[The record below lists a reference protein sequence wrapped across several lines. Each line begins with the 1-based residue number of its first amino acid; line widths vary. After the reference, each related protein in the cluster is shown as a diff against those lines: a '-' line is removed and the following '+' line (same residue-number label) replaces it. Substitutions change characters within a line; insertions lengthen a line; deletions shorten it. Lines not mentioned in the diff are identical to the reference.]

1 MRIEPAGAT
10 RRARIR
16 PLGGLAILVLA
27 AATAAL
33 AGCGGASSASTPSP
47 PPASTTVQRGSE
59 TAPVP
64 AAATAETPA
73 TTAAAPNPR
82 TRADSP
88 PETSPPTTK
97 PAQSPPTTAPA
108 PKLSLGDSG
117 PAVLALQKRLS
128 ALGYWMGTPDGTF
141 GDSTQQAVF
150 AMQKA
155 AGISRDGVVGPN
167 TLAAL
172 DRRARPT
179 PRSSSGY
186 VIEVDL
192 ASDLVMFVQNGR
204 LEYVLNTS
212 TGGGYTYT
220 DGNQTAVAI
229 TPVGRFHMYRQV
241 DGTVTDSL
249 GQLWRPKFFEGGFA
263 IHGDSYVPSY
273 PVSHGCVRV
282 SNEAIDWIWAE
293 NLAPI
298 GTTVWVY

>member
-1 MRIEPAGAT
+1 MRNQPAGAT
-10 RRARIR
+10 RWPR
-16 PLGGLAILVLA
+16 PRSLRGLAILVLA
-27 AATAAL
+27 GASAVL
-33 AGCGGASSASTPSP
+33 AGCGGAPSASAPSLAP
-47 PPASTTVQRGSE
+47 PSTALPNASE
-59 TAPVP
+59 IAPVP
-64 AAATAETPA
+64 AAATAESPA
-73 TTAAAPNPR
+73 TTAASPNSGNRAPSR
-82 TRADSP
+82 

-97 PAQSPPTTAPA
+97 PAQSPPTTPPA

-117 PAVLALQKRLS
+117 PAVLALQQRLS
-128 ALGYWMGTPDGTF
+128 ALGYWLGTPDGTF

-150 AMQKA
+150 ALQKA

-167 TLAAL
+167 TVAAL
-172 DRRARPT
+172 DRRARPA

-204 LEYVLNTS
+204 LEDVLNTS
-212 TGGGYTYT
+212 TGGGYTYS
-220 DGNQTAVAI
+220 DGNETAIAI
-229 TPVGRFHMYRQV
+229 TPVGLFHIYRQV

-263 IHGDSYVPSY
+263 LHGDSYVPSY
-273 PVSHGCVRV
+273 PASHGCVRV

-293 NLAPI
+293 NLAPF

>member
-1 MRIEPAGAT
+1 MWIQPAGAI
-10 RRARIR
+10 RRRR
-16 PLGGLAILVLA
+16 PGLFSGLAILVLA
-27 AATAAL
+27 GASAVL
-33 AGCGGASSASTPSP
+33 AGCGGASSASTPP
-47 PPASTTVQRGSE
+47 PAPASTTVPSASE
-59 TAPVP
+59 IARVP

-73 TTAAAPNPR
+73 TTVAAPNSGH
-82 TRADSP
+82 RAESLP
-88 PETSPPTTK
+88 KTSSSTSK
-97 PAQSPPTTAPA
+97 PAQSPPTTAPV

-117 PAVLALQKRLS
+117 PAVLALQQRLS
-128 ALGYWMGTPDGTF
+128 ALGYWLGTPDGTF

-150 AMQKA
+150 ALQKA
-155 AGISRDGVVGPN
+155 SGISRDGVVGPH

-212 TGGGYTYT
+212 TGGGYSYS
-220 DGNQTAVAI
+220 DGNETAVAI
-229 TPVGRFHMYRQV
+229 TPVGLFHIYRQV

-263 IHGDSYVPSY
+263 LHGDSYVPSY
-273 PVSHGCVRV
+273 PASHGCVRV

-298 GTTVWVY
+298 GTTIWVY